1 MDKRIKIS
9 NIVRNQLP
17 QYVQEEYPLITEFL
31 SQYYVSE
38 EYQGS
43 AADLIQN
50 IEEYVKVDSFT
61 DTIESVILKDSIT
74 FSDETINVDS
84 STGTNGFPSS
94 YGLIQIDDEI
104 ITYTGITST
113 SFTGC
118 IRGFCGVTSYEK
130 QNSPDE
136 LVFQTSE
143 ATNHSSG
150 SKIVNLSSLFLK
162 EFLKKSKYQL
172 LPGFESR
179 EIYTPVKES
188 TFIKQAKDF
197 YSTKGTDRSFKILF
211 GALYGESVSVIKPK
225 DYLFKSSDA
234 QYRVTNDFVVEAL
247 EGNPLD
253 LLDSTLNQD
262 SYANLTKAYA
272 PVTNVEKI
280 ITISGEEYYK
290 LSIDSGYSRDIIVD
304 GAIYGAF
311 SVHAKTRV
319 IGTYLSGATTI
330 TVDSTIGFPDSGEL
344 YVSYF
349 DGTNGVVTYN
359 SKSSNQFYECSGV
372 SLKIEDSTAIYV
384 NSFAYGRSIK
394 NQDEIIKIRINSV
407 INDLSIETLKSDNI
421 FNVDDYK
428 ISIKT
433 LGTDPIDAVSN
444 NWIFNI
450 SPTYEDISWE
460 NISNT
465 NVRITTKSKNIIKVK
480 DLVEVISSQSNNSFT
495 CEVSSV
501 INDTTFIITKSQENV
516 FSSLYRY
523 NIRRNLVKVDST
535 NYPELNDILSDVQ
548 NVYKRG
554 DSTYVTSNSIPS
566 GNLDCSDL
574 SITGEFEITGTYSF
588 SVKNGVHPFSSG
600 DIIYYTPENVN
611 DNKLVDEGIY
621 YVKKIS
627 NSELK
632 LSKGNSD
639 IYLSDILPNE
649 PKFVKLFGIDGEY
662 SRGTI
667 EFYKLKSKSLKPQN
681 ILREISSPI
690 SDKFTYK
697 TPVGQTGIL
706 INGVEIKNYKSN
718 DRVFYGKI
726 DSIDV
731 ISGGNG
737 YDVVSPPILKIED
750 SSGSGAFGYCAVE
763 GSLQEIKI
771 LEPGFDYTDIPQIL
785 IAGGNGSGAIA
796 EANIK
801 LITHEEKFSAT
812 KNVVLGSS
820 ESSVIGF
827 STYHKFRNGEEVF
840 YDNDGFVS
848 IGGLTQNS
856 SYFVSTKSPTEIKLY
871 KNLDDIKSGIA
882 ISFTSYGTGTHKIK
896 AKTRKIIL
904 GSINIVN
911 PGSGYSNKKRTTQP
925 SGINTSLDYIT
936 IKNHDYKTGEILRYN
951 YQGTQVSGL
960 STSKDYFVTKIDE
973 DSFTLSDV
981 GIGNT
986 YREFYLE
993 TKQYVNL
1000 KTVGVGTHI
1009 FNYPEISVEIIGDIN
1024 VSVSGGVTKEI
1035 FKAKIEPSFKGNIT
1049 SIHLENDGNSYGTSN
1064 IINFNRQPN
1073 ITLDSGSGCELKPV
1087 IKDGKIVDVIILIA
1101 GSNYNSTPNLSISGD
1116 GFGAVLYPI
1125 IDNGRVVA
1133 VNIIEGGKGYK
1144 KENTK
1149 ILVKSNGSGSK
1160 LYSKLQTWTINL
1172 YERFKDYFPNDN
1184 GFLSESINPDYQL
1197 QYTNIFCPQKLVN
1210 GNSLQHSS
1218 LIGWAYDGNPIYG
1231 PYSYEN
1237 VDGTGPIV
1245 RMKSSYNLL
1254 ESQEN
1259 RPPISDFPLGFFV
1272 EDYKYYTNDSSDVL
1286 DEYNGRFCFTPEFPS
1301 GTYAYFATIEDG
1313 ENNIFPYLI
1322 GNNYKSTP
1330 NSFNFSILANQSTNL
1345 FELGLVR
1352 NTTPYGLT
1360 DFGTTY
1366 SYLNNQ
1372 NYNSGYSKIKQVSRG
1387 YVEGVDIIS
1396 GGENYK
1402 VGDKIIFNNENTGGY
1417 GASAKVSEVVGMAV
1431 SSISLSKTLVTGV
1444 ELYPN
1449 NINSSFTA
1457 SFENPHQFKNRDIV
1471 YISGLS
1477 SSFYS
1482 ITGLYQVGVTTNV
1495 LKLSIDIDSPSTTGI
1510 VTYFSVFGN
1519 LNNFES
1525 NDILTIGGEKVKILN
1540 VDADSS
1546 RIKVLRSVNGTVGTS
1561 HSSFDDLYQNP
1572 RKLDFNFNSG
1582 DIFPQT
1588 KINKEIYFDPSESL
1602 GIGTQYGIGIGKTIT
1617 FSNPGSGIKKIF
1629 VPTKSL
1635 YLKNH
1640 NLETG
1645 DEVKYK
1651 LNGGT
1656 SIGFS
1661 TDGKSTFTLSENST
1675 LYIAKISDDFVG
1687 VSTVRVTLG
1696 NSGEF
1701 LGVTD
1706 QTKNKSTLYFVS
1718 GGSGVYQSFKTNY
1731 NTITSQV
1738 SKNTVTVST
1747 TETHGLSNGDFIR
1760 LNVNSGIS
1768 TTIKIK
1774 YNDTNRRLVV
1784 NPKNFSSLGIN
1795 TVRNTIELPNHNLI
1809 NGQKVIYN
1817 SLNPPSSLVNDGI
1830 YYVIV
1835 YDQDNIKLSDSFY
1848 NSTLRTP
1855 IFLDIES
1862 ASSGTISL
1870 INPEIKLYKNSEIT
1884 FDLSDPSLSYTSSG
1898 EIYPAFEFQIYT
1910 DGAFRD
1916 VLSDIKTVGTV
1927 GVDASL
1933 TLDTSNI
1940 TPNRLY
1946 YKLNPITK
1954 RKNLPSVKESI
1965 VIDYFIPSNNI
1976 LNIENSEFDGIYE
1989 INSVTSNTFT
1999 YVLPNNTESVSYS
2012 SPDIVTYYT
2021 NSTKS
2026 YGSISNIQMT
2036 NFGKY
2041 YYNLPTISKIDS
2053 NLGSNA
2059 ILEPNSQSIGKIK
2072 KVNLDNIGFDFSS
2085 DYTMRPSS
2093 YPVYTF
2099 RVDPLH
2105 SFAEIKITYPGV
2117 GYTAPAELVVIDSLS
2132 GEEILDLELQY
2143 DLKDSYVTI
2152 LKNTYQLTS
2161 VPPRIIPTK
2170 NSNGIGVYSVL
2181 FNNSTKKVTI
2191 TLNKEFE
2198 SESDFPF
2205 IVGDKILV
2213 ENISITNP
2221 EIGVGY
2227 NSKNYNY
2234 TLFEITDIDPNIGV
2248 GFASIEYSLESLLGT
2263 NQIPGT
2269 FDSENSLGR
2278 VILEQDLIKFN
2289 STLIRGKYF
2298 VGEEVIVG
2306 DSNVGYVES
2315 WNPNNGF
2322 ITISRLSGE
2331 IEENQ
2336 YIKGANSFA
2345 TATISKIFK
2354 SNLFFELSSSSKIA
2368 NGWETETGFLNNDL
2382 QKMQDSFYYQNFSY
2396 SLKSKIDYDTWK
2408 DAVMTLNHPRGFK
2421 GFADYQLESESSVG
2435 AISQLE
2441 NIVDVSVDIVSVSDL
2456 NTYYNFDASRENKIQ
2471 INSSTVSN
2479 EILFDGKILED
2490 HILSIGNRVISI
2502 DDISWQFDSTE
2513 FTQKK
2518 DFILTSEG
2526 LPIFKR
2532 EFNGSSLDIV
2542 NTNDN
2547 TIKINNHFF
2556 VTGEKISYNNN
2567 TNLSSNSIGIGT
2579 TDFGV
2584 GIGLTNKLPN
2594 EIYVVKISDN
2604 LIKLARTA
2612 EESLKSIP
2620 DTLDIL
2626 SVGIG
2631 STHYFSSFNQNSRV
2645 LISLNNVIQ
2654 SPIVS
2659 TAITTKISQN
2669 VTGTSSTIYLNNVTQ
2684 FFNGDLVKINNE
2696 IVKINSVG
2704 VGSTNILNVS
2714 RAWMGTEPSSH
2725 VLGDVVTKFIG
2736 DYNII
2741 ENTINFVEPPYGE
2754 YSTEQFERDEETN
2767 LLLEKSSFHGRSFIK
2782 SGSQNQNVS
2791 TYENNYIFDD
2801 LSGNF
2806 SGISSNFVLK
2816 SSGIDVTGISS
2827 NNIIMLVNEIM
2838 QIPSY
2843 STNNSTSDINNYTL
2857 IENSGITSVYF
2868 SGSSAIPNVED
2879 INTSSLPRKGIIISV
2894 GSTEGF
2900 GYQPLISAGGTSVV
2914 SASGTIQSI
2923 SIGNS
2928 GSGYRSGIQTMV
2940 NVGVK
2945 TEDLEYSN
2953 IHYVGTA
2960 SISNGHVVGVSI
2972 TNPGFGYTSSN
2983 PPIVVFDSPL
2993 SYTDIPLIYSESS
3006 GSSGIGTE
3014 SKIDI
3019 VVSNDSSVMEFEIKN
3034 FGYNYNV
3041 GDILTI
3047 GSGGATGIPT
3057 DTSKPFREFK
3067 IFVNKIENDK
3077 FSGWFVGKLQT
3088 IDDISSLF
3096 NGRRRSFP
3104 LSVSGDDKFT
3114 IYKQKGSKIDLNYNV
3129 LVFFN
3134 DVLQVPYESY
3144 TLSPSG
3150 SRIIFSEAPK
3160 GRGENGAES
3169 GDKCKILFYMGNSE
3183 YDTETVSAVES
3194 VKVGDRLILG
3204 YDINLGQTFTLQE
3217 EPRTVESL
3225 DLTSAFTLPY
3235 FGRGI
3240 ADDES
3245 IFRPTSWSLQT
3256 EDLIINSELVSK
3268 SRLSNEPIIQPVSYL
3283 ISPVSIGSSFIF
3295 VDNIRPFFNAK
3306 NEANTENYSFQNK
3319 ITIISQESKEP
3330 GFATAVVS
3338 VSGTVS
3344 SVSITDGGFGYISNP
3359 EVTFESPIGFGT
3371 TARATAVSSI
3381 TSGIITSIVVNSGGF
3396 EYSQEN
3402 PPNILIEPPTLKTET
3417 NDVTS
3422 YFGDYGIISGISTGS
3437 VVGVAT
3443 TAIIFDLFIPSD
3455 SYLRDSSLTGI
3466 SGITTISGIQTG
3478 YYFVVYNSKIGNGA
3492 TSLNSSGQ
3500 IIGIGTTFLDNVY
3513 RAESVSV
3520 ATSYVP
3526 HEGLRNVVKVV
3537 VSVSSLN
3544 GLTGTGFSDFYGEY
3558 SWGRINLSGREKSN
3572 EYRAE
3577 TLNGVVGLRT
3587 GTIVR
3592 RTNQLRYSNY
3602 AS

>member
-1 MDKRIKIS
+1 MDKKIKIS
-9 NIVRNQLP
+9 NVVRNQLP
-17 QYVQEEYPLITEFL
+17 QYVQEEYPLISEFL
-31 SQYYVSE
+31 SQYYISQ

-61 DTIESVILKDSIT
+61 DIIESVTLKDSIT
-74 FSDETINVDS
+74 FSDETITVDS

-143 ATNHSSG
+143 STNHSSG
-150 SKIVNLSSLFLK
+150 SKIINLSSLFLK

-225 DYLFKSSDA
+225 DYLLKPSDA

-262 SYANLTKAYA
+262 SYSTLTKAYA
-272 PVTNVEKI
+272 PITNVEKI
-280 ITISGEEYYK
+280 ITKTGEEYYK
-290 LSIDSGYSRDIIVD
+290 LSIDSGYSRDLIVD

-372 SLKIEDSTAIYV
+372 SSKIEDATAIYI

-394 NQDEIIKIRINSV
+394 NQDEIIKVRINSV
-407 INDLSIETLKSDNI
+407 INDLSIDTLSDNI
-421 FNVDDYK
+421 FNVDNYK

-433 LGTDPIDAVSN
+433 LGTDPTDVVSN

-450 SPTYEDISWE
+450 SPTYEDVSWQ
-460 NISNT
+460 NISDT
-465 NVRITTKSKNIIKVK
+465 NVRITTKSDNIIKEG
-480 DLVEVISSQSNNSFT
+480 DSVEVISSQSNNSFT
-495 CEVSSV
+495 ADVVSVVNDKQFV
-501 INDTTFIITKSQENV
+501 ITVSQENK
-516 FSSLYRY
+516 FSESNIYS
-523 NIRRNLVKVDST
+523 IRRNLSKVNST
-535 NYPELNDILSDVQ
+535 NYLGLNDILSDVQ

-554 DSTYVTSNSIPS
+554 DSTYVASNSIPS
-566 GNLDCSDL
+566 GTLDCSNL
-574 SITGEFEITGTYSF
+574 SVTGDFEVVGINTF
-588 SVKNGVHPFSSG
+588 SMKDKHPFSSG
-600 DIIYYTPENVN
+600 DIIYYTPENVGN
-611 DNKLVDEGIY
+611 NKIVEKGIY

-627 NSELK
+627 DTELK
-632 LSKGNSD
+632 LSRGNSD
-639 IYLSDILPNE
+639 IYIS
-649 PKFVKLFGIDGEY
+649 KFIPLLGNSGDS

-667 EFYKLKSKSLKPQN
+667 EFYKIKSKSLKPQN
-681 ILREISSPI
+681 LLREISPPVN
-690 SDKFTYK
+690 DGFTYR

-706 INGVEIKNYKSN
+706 VNGVEIKNYKSD
-718 DRVFYGKI
+718 DRIFYGKI

-731 ISGGNG
+731 ISEGNG
-737 YDVVSPPILKIED
+737 YDVVSPPILEIED

-763 GSLQEIKI
+763 GSLQEIKV
-771 LEPGFDYTDIPQIL
+771 LEPGFDYVDIPKIS
-785 IAGGNGSGAIA
+785 ITGGNGSGAIA

-801 LITHEEKFSAT
+801 LVTHEESFSAT
-812 KNVVLGSS
+812 KNVILGSP

-827 STYHKFRNGEEVF
+827 STYHKFRNGEEVV
-840 YDNDGFVS
+840 YDNSGFDS
-848 IGGLTQNS
+848 IGGLSQNS
-856 SYFVSTKSPTEIKLY
+856 SYFVSVESPTEIKLY
-871 KNLDDIKSGIA
+871 KNPDDVITGTA
-882 ISFTSYGTGTHKIK
+882 VSFTSYGTGTHKIR
-896 AKTRKIIL
+896 AKTRKITL

-911 PGSGYSNKKRTTQP
+911 SGSGYSNKKRTTQP
-925 SGINTSLDYIT
+925 IGINTSLNFIT
-936 IKNHDYKTGEILRYN
+936 IKNHDYKTGDIIRYD
-951 YQGTQVSGL
+951 YQGTKVSGL

-973 DSFTLSDV
+973 DSFVLSEV
-981 GIGNT
+981 GVGNT
-986 YREFYLE
+986 YREFYFE

-1000 KTVGVGTHI
+1000 ETVGVGTHI
-1009 FNYPEISVEIIGDIN
+1009 FNYPKISVEIIGDVN
-1024 VSVSGGVTKEI
+1024 VSVSGGVTKET

-1049 SIHLENDGNSYGTSN
+1049 SIHLENGGNNYGASN
-1064 IINFNRQPN
+1064 IINFDRQPS
-1073 ITLDSGSGCELKPV
+1073 ITLDSGSGCELNPI
-1087 IKDGKIVDVIILIA
+1087 IKDGKIVDVIILVA
-1101 GSNYNSTPNLSISGD
+1101 GSNYNSTPNLSITGD

-1125 IDNGRVVA
+1125 IENGRVVS

-1149 ILVKSNGSGSK
+1149 ILVQSNGSGSK
-1160 LYSKLQTWTINL
+1160 LYSKLQTWTVNL
-1172 YERFKDYFPNDN
+1172 YERFKEYLSEDG

-1197 QYTNIFCPQKLVN
+1197 QYTNIFCPEKLID
-1210 GNSLQHSS
+1210 GNSLRHSS
-1218 LIGWAYDGNPIYG
+1218 IIGWAYDGNPIYG

-1237 VDGTGPIV
+1237 IDGTGYIV

-1254 ESQEN
+1254 ESQDN
-1259 RPPISDFPLGFFV
+1259 RPSTSDFPLGFFV

-1286 DEYNGRFCFTPEFPS
+1286 DEYNGRFCVTPEFPS

-1330 NSFNFSILANQSTNL
+1330 NSFNFSILANQSRNF

-1360 DFGTTY
+1360 DSGITY

-1372 NYNSGYSKIKQVSRG
+1372 NYNVGYSKIKQVSRG
-1387 YVEGVDIIS
+1387 YVEGIDIIS

-1402 VGDKIIFNNENTGGY
+1402 VGDKIFFNNENTGGY
-1417 GASAKVSEVVGMAV
+1417 GASAKVSEVVGAAV
-1431 SSISLSKTLVTGV
+1431 TSISLSKTLATNV

-1449 NINSSFTA
+1449 NTTLSFTA
-1457 SFENPHQFKNRDIV
+1457 SFENPHQFKDRDIV

-1482 ITGLYQVGVTTNV
+1482 ITGLYQVGVTTDS
-1495 LKLSIDIDSPSTTGI
+1495 LKLSAGIGSTATTGI

-1519 LNNFES
+1519 LNNFET
-1525 NDILTIGGEKVKILN
+1525 NDILTINQEKVKILN
-1540 VDADSS
+1540 VDGDSS

-1572 RKLDFNFNSG
+1572 RKLNFNFNSNS
-1582 DIFPQT
+1582 IFPQT

-1602 GIGTQYGIGIGKTIT
+1602 GIGTQYGTGIGKTVV
-1617 FSNPGSGIKKIF
+1617 FSNPGYGVKKIF
-1629 VPTKSL
+1629 VPTKSI
-1635 YLKNH
+1635 YLKGH

-1661 TDGKSTFTLSENST
+1661 TDGETTFTLSEDST

-1701 LGVTD
+1701 VGVTD
-1706 QTKNKSTLYFVS
+1706 QTKNESTLYFVS
-1718 GGSGVYQSFKTNY
+1718 EGSGAYHSFKTNY
-1731 NTITSQV
+1731 DIITSQV

-1747 TETHGLSNGDFIR
+1747 AETHGLSNGDFIR

-1774 YNDTNRRLVV
+1774 YNDANRRLIV
-1784 NPKNFSSLGIN
+1784 NPTNFSSAGVN

-1817 SLNPPSSLVNDGI
+1817 SSNPPSSLKNDGI
-1830 YYVIV
+1830 YYVVV

-1855 IFLDIES
+1855 VFLSIES
-1862 ASSGTISL
+1862 ASDGTISL
-1870 INPEIKLYKNSEIT
+1870 INPEIKLYKNSDIT
-1884 FDLSDPSLSYTSSG
+1884 FDLSDSSLSYTVSG
-1898 EIYPAFEFQIYT
+1898 EIYSAFEFEIYT
-1910 DGAFRD
+1910 DDTFKD
-1916 VLSDIKTVGTV
+1916 VVSDIQRTGTV
-1927 GVDASL
+1927 GVDASI

-1940 TPNRLY
+1940 TSDRLY
-1946 YKLNPITK
+1946 YKLNSITK
-1954 RKNLPSVKESI
+1954 RKNLPEVKESI
-1965 VIDYFIPSNNI
+1965 VIDYFVANNNI
-1976 LNIENSEFDGIYE
+1976 LNIGNSEFDGIYE
-1989 INSVTSNTFT
+1989 IKKLTNNSFN
-1999 YVLPNNTESVSYS
+1999 YILPNNTESAGYS
-2012 SPDIVTYYT
+2012 LPDGVTYYT
-2021 NSTKS
+2021 NSTTS
-2026 YGSISNIQMT
+2026 YGSISNIQIT
-2036 NFGKY
+2036 NSGKY
-2041 YYNLPTISKIDS
+2041 YYNLPTISKIES

-2059 ILEPNSQSIGKIK
+2059 ILEPNSKSIGQIK
-2072 KVNLDNIGFDFSS
+2072 KVNLDDIGFDFSS
-2085 DYTMRPSS
+2085 DYTIRPTS

-2099 RVDPLH
+2099 KLEPLYY
-2105 SFAEIKITYPGV
+2105 FNEIKITYSGV
-2117 GYTAPAELVVIDSLS
+2117 GYVTPPKLVVIDSLS
-2132 GEEILDLELQY
+2132 GKEITDLELQY
-2143 DLKDSYVTI
+2143 DLTDSYVTI
-2152 LKNTYQLTS
+2152 LKNTYQLS
-2161 VPPRIIPTK
+2161 QLSPRIIPTN
-2170 NSNGIGVYSVL
+2170 NSNGIGVYSVS

-2191 TLNKEFE
+2191 TLNKIFE

-2205 IVGDKILV
+2205 IIGDKILV

-2227 NSKNYNY
+2227 NSKDYNY
-2234 TLFEITDIDPNIGV
+2234 TLFEITDTDPNEEV
-2248 GFASIEYSLESLLGT
+2248 GFATIEYSLESLLGT

-2278 VILEQDLIKFN
+2278 VILEQDLIKFS
-2289 STLIRGKYF
+2289 STLIRGEYF

-2306 DSNVGYVES
+2306 GSNIGYVES

-2336 YIKGANSFA
+2336 SIKGANSFA
-2345 TATISKIFK
+2345 TATISNIFK
-2354 SNLFFELSSSSKIA
+2354 SNLFFELSSSSKISKE
-2368 NGWETETGFLNNDL
+2368 WQTETGFLNNDL
-2382 QKMQDSFYYQNFSY
+2382 QKIQDSFYYQNFSY

-2435 AISQLE
+2435 SLSQLE
-2441 NIVDVSVDIVSVSDL
+2441 NTVDVLVDIISVSDL
-2456 NTYYNFDASRENKIQ
+2456 NTYYNFDTSRENRIQ
-2471 INSSTVSN
+2471 INSSVASN
-2479 EILFDGKILED
+2479 EIIFDGKILED

-2513 FTQKK
+2513 LTQKK

-2532 EFNGSSLDIV
+2532 EFDGSSSDII
-2542 NTNDN
+2542 NLNDN

-2567 TNLSSNSIGIGT
+2567 TNSTANSIGIGT

-2584 GIGLTNKLPN
+2584 GIGLTDKLPS
-2594 EIYVVKISDN
+2594 EVYVVKISDN
-2604 LIKLARTA
+2604 LIKLSRTA
-2612 EESLKSIP
+2612 EESLKSVP

-2631 STHYFSSFNQNSRV
+2631 STHYFSAFNQNSRV
-2645 LISLNNVIQ
+2645 LISIDNVIQ

-2659 TAITTKISQN
+2659 TAITTRISQN
-2669 VTGTSSTIYLNNVTQ
+2669 VTGTSSTIYLDSVSQ
-2684 FFNGDLVKINNE
+2684 FFNGDLAKINNE

-2714 RAWMGTEPSSH
+2714 RAWMGTEQSSH

-2736 DYNII
+2736 NYNII
-2741 ENTINFVEPPYGE
+2741 ENTINFAEPPYGE

-2782 SGSQNQNVS
+2782 SGSQNQNES

-2801 LSGNF
+2801 LSGDF

-2838 QIPSY
+2838 QISSY
-2843 STNNSTSDINNYTL
+2843 ATNNSTSDINNYTL

-2960 SISNGHVVGVSI
+2960 SISDGHVVGVSI
-2972 TNPGFGYTSSN
+2972 TNPGFGYTSTN

-3006 GSSGIGTE
+3006 GSSGIGTQ

-3019 VVSNDSSVMEFEIKN
+3019 VVSNDSSVIEFEIKN

-3041 GDILTI
+3041 GDVLTI
-3047 GSGGATGIPT
+3047 STGGATGIPT
-3057 DTSKPFREFK
+3057 DTSKTFSEFK
-3067 IFVNKIENDK
+3067 IFVDEIKNDK

-3114 IYKQKGSKIDLNYNV
+3114 LYKQKGSKIDLNYNI

-3160 GRGENGAES
+3160 GRDENGAES

-3183 YDTETVSAVES
+3183 YDTETVSVVES
-3194 VKVGDRLILG
+3194 VKIGDRLTLG
-3204 YDINLGQTFTLQE
+3204 YDINLGQTFNLQE

-3225 DLTSAFTLPY
+3225 NLTSTLTLPY

-3245 IFRPTSWSLQT
+3245 IFRPLSWSLQT

-3306 NEANTENYSFQNK
+3306 NESNVENYSFQNK
-3319 ITIISQESKEP
+3319 ITIVSQELKEP

-3344 SVSITDGGFGYISNP
+3344 SVSITDGGFGYISSP

-3381 TSGIITSIVVNSGGF
+3381 TSGIITSIVVTNGGL

-3402 PPNILIEPPTLKTET
+3402 PPNILIEPPTLKIET
-3417 NDVTS
+3417 NEVTG

-3437 VVGVAT
+3437 IAGVAS

-3478 YYFVVYNSKIGNGA
+3478 YYFVVYNSKIGNGV
-3492 TSLNSSGQ
+3492 TSLNSSNE
-3500 IIGIGTTFLDNVY
+3500 IVGIGTTFLDNVY
-3513 RAESVSV
+3513 RAESVSF

-3526 HEGLRNVVKVV
+3526 YEGLRDVIKVV

-3572 EYRAE
+3572 EYPAE

-3592 RTNQLRYSNY
+3592 RTNQLRYSDY